1 MNFFVTA
8 LGTGAA
14 VPALGRHC
22 SSHILSVNGFR
33 ILLDCGESTQEQMR
47 RYHQKMQATS
57 LILISHLHGDHVFG
71 LPGLLSSMHLC
82 GRTEP
87 VDIVSPPGLKDGL
100 IPLFEYTGNHL
111 QYEVR
116 YHELVSDQPQVV
128 FSNEKCEVKA
138 FPLCHSVPTYGYLI
152 EEKTRKTEVSYE
164 LGKYAYCC
172 DTAYLES
179 IIPIIEGVDLLC
191 MESTY
196 ASDCNEQAARW
207 LHCTAA
213 QAATIASKAN
223 VGKLMLT
230 HFSARYKSLSA
241 LQEEA
246 CAIFPNTILAEE
258 GERVFVRM

>member
-1 MNFFVTA
+1 MNFYTTV

-22 SSHILSVNGFR
+22 SSQVVSLNGMR

-47 RYHQKMQATS
+47 RFHQKMQATS

-87 VDIVSPPGLKDGL
+87 IDIVSPRGLQNA
-100 IPLFEYTGNHL
+100 INPMFEYTGNHL

-116 YHELVSDQPQVV
+116 YHELDFDGLQEV
-128 FSNEKCEVKA
+128 FSNAKCSVKA
-138 FPLCHSVPTYGYLI
+138 FPLHHSVPTYGYLI
-152 EEKTRKTEVSYE
+152 EEKLRNPNATFSPGR
-164 LGKYAYCC
+164 YAYCC

-179 IIPIIEGVDLLC
+179 IVPYIRNVDLLC

-196 ASDCNEQAARW
+196 ASDCEEQAGCW
-207 LHCTAA
+207 LHCTAS
-213 QAATIASKAN
+213 QAASIARMAEVK
-223 VGKLMLT
+223 KLMLT
-230 HFSARYKSLSA
+230 HFSARYKGLNVI
-241 LQEEA
+241 LDEA
-246 CAIFPNTILAEE
+246 CSIFPETILAAE
-258 GERVFVRM
+258 GEQVAIR